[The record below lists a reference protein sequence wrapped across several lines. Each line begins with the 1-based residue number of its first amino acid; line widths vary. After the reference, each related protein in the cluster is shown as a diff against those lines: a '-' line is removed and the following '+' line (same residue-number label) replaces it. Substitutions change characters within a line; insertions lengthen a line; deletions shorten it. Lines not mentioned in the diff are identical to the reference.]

1 MGSGLFAK
9 SLTLLAAIQ
18 CATSATYSQ
27 SSSLTGQKFLDAFTW
42 HTAAD
47 PNFGRVNYIDYP
59 TAQSKGLVSVS
70 RNQVTLRADST
81 TKLNP
86 TGPGRDSFSLAS
98 NDQYTTHVAMHVP
111 FYVCCLV
118 NLTACHS
125 FDIAHMPEGCGTWP
139 AVCTLPGEI
148 DIVEGI
154 NNQSP
159 DSITLHTR
167 PGQSSHLT
175 VHSCRCPDLP
185 STVGCT
191 MPSQRQM
198 SGTSRGN
205 NCNVYETDNTS
216 CGVKVNSAN
225 SFGPSFN
232 AAGGGWYVIER
243 TPSFIKVFFWSRHDP
258 TTPKDV
264 SSPGP
269 KINTGNWGTPAAYF
283 PSSSSCDFNT
293 HLTAFNIVIDL
304 DFCGA
309 WAGNAQLYSMAGCP
323 STCADYVNSNP
334 SAFQNA
340 YFTFNAL
347 TIYE

>member
-59 TAQSKGLVSVS
+59 AAQSKGLVSVS

-86 TGPGRDSFSLAS
+86 MGPGRDSFNLVS
-98 NDQYTTHVAMHVP
+98 NDH
-111 FYVCCLV
+111 
-118 NLTACHS
+118 

-139 AVCTLPGEI
+139 AVWSELGNNWPNGGEI
-148 DIVEGI
+148 DIVEGV

-159 DSITLHTR
+159 DSITLHTG
-167 PGQSSHLT
+167 P
-175 VHSCRCPDLP
+175 
-185 STVGCT
+185 GCT

-205 NCNVYETDNTS
+205 DCNAYETDNTS
-216 CGVKVNSAN
+216 CGVKVKSAN

-232 AAGGGWYVIER
+232 AAGGGWYAIER

-269 KINTGNWGTPAAYF
+269 NINTGNWGTPAAYF

-309 WAGNAQLYSMAGCP
+309 WAGNAQVYSSAGCP
-323 STCADYVNSNP
+323 STCADYVNFNP